1 MGKIKKDSLGDR
13 MKQYEAVNDRI
24 LVPKMPFIIRV
35 DGKAFH
41 TYTRGL
47 KKPFDEIL
55 GNTMREVT
63 TKLCEEIPGA
73 VLGYTQSDEITIVCK
88 YTDRIVSQAW
98 FNGRVRKIETIAAS
112 KATKWFNKL
121 FTENMVKYEIE
132 YTRKIMHREATDI
145 TKEAYKKYD
154 AALRKKA
161 GLAEFDARV
170 FNLPEWDCIN
180 NVIWRQQ
187 DAIRNSV
194 EMVGHVNFSTKEL
207 HKVNC
212 DGIKKMLKEQ
222 RGIDWEKDFNCYQK
236 YGAFCYKVE
245 TQKEI
250 KGKTVTRNEWY
261 CNKYEEFIVQEDRAR
276 FAVLT
281 DLRED

>member
-41 TYTRGL
+41 TYTRGF
-47 KKPFDEIL
+47 KKPFDTIL
-55 GNTMREVT
+55 GDTMREVA

-121 FTENMVKYEIE
+121 FILNVYNYGIE
-132 YTRKIMHREATDI
+132 CTRRIMANIE
-145 TKEAYKKYD
+145 TKEERENNKKYYD
-154 AALRKKA
+154 KLKKKA
-161 GLAEFDARV
+161 GMAEFDARV
-170 FNLPEWDCIN
+170 FNVPEWDCIN

-194 EMVGHVNFSTKEL
+194 EMVGHANFSAKEL

-212 DGIKKMLKEQ
+212 EGIKKILKEQ

-236 YGAFCYKVE
+236 YGAFCYRIE
-245 TQKEI
+245 AQKEV

-281 DLRED
+281 DLMED

>member
-55 GNTMREVT
+55 GDTMREVT

-121 FTENMVKYEIE
+121 FTENMVEYELE

-145 TKEAYKKYD
+145 TREDYKKYD
-154 AALRKKA
+154 AVLRKKA
-161 GLAEFDARV
+161 GTAEFDARV

-194 EMVGHVNFSTKEL
+194 EMVGHANFSAKEL
-207 HKVNC
+207 HKVSC
-212 DGIKKMLKEQ
+212 EGIKEMLKDQ
-222 RGIDWEKDFNCYQK
+222 KGIDWETDFNCYQK